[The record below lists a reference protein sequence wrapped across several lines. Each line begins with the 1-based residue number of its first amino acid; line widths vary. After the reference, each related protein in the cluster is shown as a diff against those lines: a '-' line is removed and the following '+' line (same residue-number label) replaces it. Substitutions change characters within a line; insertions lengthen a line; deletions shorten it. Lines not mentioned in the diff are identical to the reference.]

1 MPGLLK
7 IIGVAGMVFFL
18 SACGVKGGGHSPLR
32 FKQITPA
39 MEMEMETLIQSGCDK
54 EYAYFDRDIAM
65 LYSLIP
71 GGGQWYTG
79 ETRKAWIY
87 LVSFPLIVPY
97 IVSFQDA
104 QNSVDYYNFRYT
116 AHFCKTKLQATKE
129 LQQDKNYLKRP
140 PKKRKMARQGSDLDQ
155 F

>member
-1 MPGLLK
+1 
-7 IIGVAGMVFFL
+7 
-18 SACGVKGGGHSPLR
+18 
-32 FKQITPA
+32 
-39 MEMEMETLIQSGCDK
+39 MEKLIQEGCDQ
-54 EYAYFDRDIAM
+54 EYQYFDRDIAM
-65 LYSLIP
+65 LYSVLP

-87 LVSFPLIVPY
+87 LLSFPLIVPY

-116 AHFCKTKLQATKE
+116 AHFCKNKFQMDKKLRESEKKNQKKVSATN
-129 LQQDKNYLKRP
+129 DKKMV
-140 PKKRKMARQGSDLDQ
+140 RKSLDEAR